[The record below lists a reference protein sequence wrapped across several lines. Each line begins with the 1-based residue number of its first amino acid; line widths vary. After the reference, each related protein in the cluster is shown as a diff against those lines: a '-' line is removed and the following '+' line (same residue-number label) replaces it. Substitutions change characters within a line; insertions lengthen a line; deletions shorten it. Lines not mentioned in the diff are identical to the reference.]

1 MTKNG
6 CGQPRRNDHSGSEA
20 GLKAYF
26 RPSFCF
32 TWAVTSVERVV
43 EM

>member
-1 MTKNG
+1 MSVQAFSVIET
-6 CGQPRRNDHSGSEA
+6 C
-20 GLKAYF
+20 YF

-43 EM
+43 HKKVAHPELKLW